1 MRKLLWIATVIIFLP
16 ALGWCQQSDTKTD
29 PKQQQQSVHGAQ
41 GPQSAAA
48 AGTNSPNSQDQDKSA
63 ASQTSA
69 NSPNSTTP
77 QPITEDSLAAA
88 ARKTREQKKES
99 GKAPK
104 VFTNDNIP
112 TTGGVSTLG
121 LTSAEPG
128 TTGGAA
134 SATPATADEKAW
146 RQKFADLHHK
156 LDQDKENLEVMQRE
170 LGILDMQYYNDPVKA
185 MQQQYSR
192 EDINKKT
199 AAIDAKKKEIDSD
212 QQAIDDAEDALR
224 KAGGDPGWAR

>member
-1 MRKLLWIATVIIFLP
+1 MRKLLITTALIAFP
-16 ALGWCQQSDTKTD
+16 AVVWCQQSDTKTD
-29 PKQQQQSVHGAQ
+29 PKQQQQAVHGAQ

-48 AGTNSPNSQDQDKSA
+48 AGANSQGNT
-63 ASQTSA
+63 ASQTTASG
-69 NSPNSTTP
+69 SDSTTP
-77 QPITEDSLAAA
+77 QPITEDALAAA
-88 ARKTREQKKES
+88 ARKAREQKKES
-99 GKAPK
+99 AKSPK

-112 TTGGVSTLG
+112 STGGVSTLA
-121 LTSAEPG
+121 TASAAPDNN
-128 TTGGAA
+128 GGAA
-134 SATPATADEKAW
+134 TTPAGADEKAW

-156 LDQDKENLEVMQRE
+156 LDQDKENLDVMQRE
-170 LGILDMQYYNDPVKA
+170 LGVLDVQYYGDPVKA

-199 AAIDAKKKEIDSD
+199 AAIEAKKKEIDSD

>member
-1 MRKLLWIATVIIFLP
+1 MRKLLWITTVIIFLP
-16 ALGWCQQSDTKTD
+16 VVGWCQQSDTKTD
-29 PKQQQQSVHGAQ
+29 PKQQQQAVHGAQ

-48 AGTNSPNSQDQDKSA
+48 AGANSQDQGKN
-63 ASQTSA
+63 ASQDTASG
-69 NSPNSTTP
+69 SDSTTP
-77 QPITEDSLAAA
+77 QPITEDALAAA
-88 ARKTREQKKES
+88 ARKSREQKKES
-99 GKAPK
+99 GKSVK

-112 TTGGVSTLG
+112 STGGSSSLAPA
-121 LTSAEPG
+121 SAE
-128 TTGGAA
+128 TATAGGAA
-134 SATPATADEKAW
+134 SATPAAADEKAW

-170 LGILDMQYYNDPVKA
+170 LGILDVQYYGDPVKA

>member
-1 MRKLLWIATVIIFLP
+1 MRKSLWVATVIIFLP
-16 ALGWCQQSDTKTD
+16 ALSWCRQSDTKTD
-29 PKQQQQSVHGAQ
+29 PKQQQQAVHGAQ

-48 AGTNSPNSQDQDKSA
+48 AGANSQDQDKSA

-69 NSPNSTTP
+69 SSPNSTTP

-88 ARKTREQKKES
+88 ARKTRDQKKES
-99 GKAPK
+99 GKTGK

-112 TTGGVSTLG
+112 TTGGVSTLS
-121 LTSAEPG
+121 LASAEPA
-128 TTGGAA
+128 TTGAA
-134 SATPATADEKAW
+134 ATAPAAADEKAW
-146 RQKFADLHHK
+146 REKFADLHHK
-156 LDQDKENLEVMQRE
+156 MDQDKQNLEVMQRE

-199 AAIDAKKKEIDSD
+199 AAIDAKKKEIESD

>member
-1 MRKLLWIATVIIFLP
+1 MRKFLWITTVIICLP
-16 ALGWCQQSDTKTD
+16 ALGRCQQSDTKTD
-29 PKQQQQSVHGAQ
+29 PKQQQQAVHGAQ

-48 AGTNSPNSQDQDKSA
+48 AGVNSQDQDKN

-69 NSPNSTTP
+69 SSDSTTP
-77 QPITEDSLAAA
+77 QPITADSVAAA
-88 ARKTREQKKES
+88 ARKAREQKKDS
-99 GKAPK
+99 GKSVK

-112 TTGGVSTLG
+112 STGGS
-121 LTSAEPG
+121 SALAPASAASDAN
-128 TTGGAA
+128 GGAA
-134 SATPATADEKAW
+134 AATPATADEKAW
-146 RQKFADLHHK
+146 REKFADLHRK

-170 LGILDMQYYNDPVKA
+170 LGVLDVQYYNNPVKA

-224 KAGGDPGWAR
+224 RAGGDPGWAR

>member
-1 MRKLLWIATVIIFLP
+1 MRKFLWITTVIIFLP
-16 ALGWCQQSDTKTD
+16 ALGRCQQSDTKTD
-29 PKQQQQSVHGAQ
+29 PKQQQQEVHGAQ

-48 AGTNSPNSQDQDKSA
+48 AGANSQDNDS
-63 ASQTSA
+63 SQTSP
-69 NSPNSTTP
+69 SSDSTTP
-77 QPITEDSLAAA
+77 QPITAASVAAA
-88 ARKTREQKKES
+88 ARKAREQKKDS
-99 GKAPK
+99 SKSIK

-112 TTGGVSTLG
+112 STGGGSALG
-121 LTSAEPG
+121 IASAAPA
-128 TTGGAA
+128 TAGGAA
-134 SATPATADEKAW
+134 SSTPATADEKAW
-146 RQKFADLHHK
+146 REKFADLHHK

-170 LGILDMQYYNDPVKA
+170 LGVLDVQYYNDPVKA

-199 AAIDAKKKEIDSD
+199 AAIDAKKKEIDGD

>member
-1 MRKLLWIATVIIFLP
+1 MRKLLWITTVIIFLP
-16 ALGWCQQSDTKTD
+16 AVGWCQQSDTKTD
-29 PKQQQQSVHGAQ
+29 PKQQQQAVHGAQ

-48 AGTNSPNSQDQDKSA
+48 AGANSPGQDKSA

-69 NSPNSTTP
+69 SSPDSTTP
-77 QPITEDSLAAA
+77 QPITEDALAAA
-88 ARKTREQKKES
+88 ARKSREQKKES
-99 GKAPK
+99 GKSVK

-112 TTGGVSTLG
+112 TTGGVSALAPA
-121 LTSAEPG
+121 SAETATAG
-128 TTGGAA
+128 DAA
-134 SATPATADEKAW
+134 TTPAAADEKAW

-170 LGILDMQYYNDPVKA
+170 LGILDVQYYGDPVKA

>member
-1 MRKLLWIATVIIFLP
+1 MRKFMWLATVIIFVP
-16 ALGWCQQSDTKTD
+16 ALSWCQQSDTKTD
-29 PKQQQQSVHGAQ
+29 PKQQQQAVHGAQ

-48 AGTNSPNSQDQDKSA
+48 AGANSANSQDQSKNSSQDT
-63 ASQTSA
+63 ASGSD
-69 NSPNSTTP
+69 STTP
-77 QPITEDSLAAA
+77 QPITEDALAAA
-88 ARKTREQKKES
+88 ARKSREQKKES
-99 GKAPK
+99 GKSVK

-112 TTGGVSTLG
+112 TTGGASSLAPA
-121 LTSAEPG
+121 SAE
-128 TTGGAA
+128 TATAA
-134 SATPATADEKAW
+134 DAAAGPAAADEKAW
-146 RQKFADLHHK
+146 RQKFADLHRK

-170 LGILDMQYYNDPVKA
+170 LGILDVQYYNDPVKA

>member
-1 MRKLLWIATVIIFLP
+1 MRKFLWITTVIIFLP
-16 ALGWCQQSDTKTD
+16 ALGRCQQSDTKTD
-29 PKQQQQSVHGAQ
+29 PKQQQQAVHGAQ

-48 AGTNSPNSQDQDKSA
+48 AGANSQDQDKN

-69 NSPNSTTP
+69 SSDSTTP
-77 QPITEDSLAAA
+77 QPITADSVAVA
-88 ARKTREQKKES
+88 ARKAREQKKDS
-99 GKAPK
+99 SKSVK

-112 TTGGVSTLG
+112 STGGSSTLG
-121 LTSAEPG
+121 LASAEPV
-128 TTGGAA
+128 TAGGAA
-134 SATPATADEKAW
+134 ATPAAADEKSW
-146 RQKFADLHHK
+146 REKFADLHRK

-170 LGILDMQYYNDPVKA
+170 LGVLDMQYYNNPVKA

-224 KAGGDPGWAR
+224 RAGGDPGWAR